1 MPSKKK
7 MFYTKEALE
16 TRASFYTDQNP
27 IIGINQTL
35 LKGGKDGKIR
45 EWGKYIILYNWG
57 TYGTK

>member
-1 MPSKKK
+1 